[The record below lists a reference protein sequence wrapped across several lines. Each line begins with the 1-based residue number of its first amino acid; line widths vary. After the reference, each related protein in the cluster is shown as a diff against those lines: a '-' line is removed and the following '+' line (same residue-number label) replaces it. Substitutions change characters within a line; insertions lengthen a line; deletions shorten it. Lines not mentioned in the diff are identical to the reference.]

1 MIETPVAGTQP
12 DLRVLKEIA
21 LQIRRD
27 IVTTIHAA
35 GDGHPGPALSVTDIL
50 VALYFSAMRL
60 DPANPGWADRD
71 RFVLSKG
78 HGCVAL
84 YAVLARRG
92 YFPVDVLPTLRALG
106 SPLQGHPD
114 VNKTVGLD
122 STSGSLGNGL
132 SIGLGM
138 AIAGRLQDR
147 PYSVFVVAGDGELE
161 EGAVWEA
168 AISARTLDA
177 GNLTVIVD
185 FNHFQSGCALEDNKG
200 LLPILPKWQTFG
212 WHCQEVDGHDI
223 GAILDAIRIAQ
234 AERGS
239 PSLIL
244 AHTVKGKGV
253 PYMEGDNSWH
263 KRVPTDAEL
272 TEALAALGGE
282 R

>member
-1 MIETPVAGTQP
+1 MVQSSVADTQP
-12 DLRVLKEIA
+12 DLRALEEIA
-21 LQIRRD
+21 LQVRRD

-35 GDGHPGPALSVTDIL
+35 KDGHPGAALSATDIL

-60 DPANPGWADRD
+60 DPANPSWADRD

-92 YFPVDVLPTLRALG
+92 YFPVDILPTLRALG

-122 STSGSLGNGL
+122 STTGSLGNGV

-185 FNHFQSGCALEDNKG
+185 FNHFQSGCALEDHKG
-200 LLPILPKWQTFG
+200 VLPILPKWQAFG

-223 GAILDAIRIAQ
+223 RAILDAIRIAQ

-263 KRVPTDAEL
+263 KRVLTDAEL